1 MTSLYLHGL
10 NSVNVGSRAD
20 WLQQF
25 GKVIN
30 PLMQYRNYP
39 ENFQFLDKLIIQ
51 HHPDIIVASSMGGYF
66 AFHLGNY
73 YRIPTILLNPALL
86 MTNIVK
92 PDNRLLASDTL
103 HTISI
108 GKDDDVI
115 PPWTTRAVLQQLQA
129 NHQIF
134 EYNIGHKTSFDVFV
148 DVCQKSGVFNK

>member
-1 MTSLYLHGL
+1 MHSLYLHGL
-10 NSVNVGSRAD
+10 HSTHINERTD
-20 WLQQF
+20 WLARF
-25 GKVIN
+25 GTISN
-30 PLMQYRNYP
+30 PLMNYHNYP
-39 ENFQFLDKLIIQ
+39 ENFKQIEKILLQ
-51 HHPDIIVASSMGGYF
+51 QTPDVIVASSLGAYF

-108 GKDDDVI
+108 GVNDTVI
-115 PPWTTRAVLQQLQA
+115 LPWTTRAVLQQLQA

-134 EYNIGHKTSFDVFV
+134 EYNIGHETPFDVFL
-148 DVCQKSGVFNK
+148 DICNKSGIF